1 MIVKMNRLFFSILVA
16 FTSTMA
22 FAQSNIFDGITE
34 DGLKLYQSRESEISM
49 KLENVRPRLLDIP
62 NDPNSET
69 AKRRLDMLQIQMK
82 HDLRLSDEESMQIA
96 KIIIA
101 KKYNM
106 LDIAMAKIQIP
117 DSPKTEETEIDIS
130 EHEDGEDGIITDTFI
145 KNIQKYKEFGSFH
158 DGLARVGRNGKY
170 GYMNIKG
177 EEIIPCSYTDAD
189 DFSNGIAR
197 VRIDGKTKH
206 IDVNGNE
213 VPSPNTQSSVAANL
227 QSSNGLTIKEVNG
240 KYGYAD
246 ASGKIVIP
254 CKYDGAKPF
263 RNGYAAVEKYEY
275 INGAP
280 VMSDEYD
287 PRWGVIDESGKVIIP
302 FKYNFYYDAENDIP
316 LFSEGIAIV
325 QDKAEQFGYYDENG
339 KKITPCKYTEAQ
351 PFSNGV
357 AFVKFEKKLGEQ
369 GNKVRYAMYVGYVD
383 KNGAEALVEYG
394 VKEGTITYEDGMK
407 FIHF

>member
-1 MIVKMNRLFFSILVA
+1 MKKVFLVLLMFVA
-16 FTSTMA
+16 IFTS
-22 FAQSNIFDGITE
+22 FAQT
-34 DGLKLYQSRESEISM
+34 
-49 KLENVRPRLLDIP
+49 NVDDRI
-62 NDPNSET
+62 
-69 AKRRLDMLQIQMK
+69 
-82 HDLRLSDEESMQIA
+82 
-96 KIIIA
+96 
-101 KKYNM
+101 
-106 LDIAMAKIQIP
+106 
-117 DSPKTEETEIDIS
+117 
-130 EHEDGEDGIITDTFI
+130 GEDSIITSTFI
-145 KNIQKYKEFGSFH
+145 VNIQKYQELGSFS

-189 DFSNGIAR
+189 DFSNGVAR
-197 VRIDGKTKH
+197 VRIDGKTKY
-206 IDVNGNE
+206 IDINGNV

-227 QSSNGLTIKEVNG
+227 QSSNGLTIKDVNG

-246 ASGKIVIP
+246 ANGKIVIP

-316 LFSEGIAIV
+316 LFSEGVAIV
-325 QDKAEQFGYYDENG
+325 QDKTEKFGFFDKNG
-339 KKITPCKYTEAQ
+339 KRLTPCKYTVAQ

-357 AFVKFEKKLGEQ
+357 AYVEYKIKLGKQ
-369 GNKVRYAMYVGYVD
+369 GNKVKYATLKGYVD
-383 KNGAEALVEYG
+383 ANGKDTFSQPYSEFVKGNPSNYSVE
-394 VKEGTITYEDGMK
+394 EFTIAID
-407 FIHF
+407 

>member
-1 MIVKMNRLFFSILVA
+1 
-16 FTSTMA
+16 MA

-197 VRIDGKTKH
+197 VRIDGKTKY
-206 IDVNGNE
+206 IDVNGNV
-213 VPSPNTQSSVAANL
+213 VPSPNTQSNGVENFK
-227 QSSNGLTIKEVNG
+227 SSNGLTIKVVNG

-246 ASGKIVIP
+246 TSGKIVIP

-263 RNGYAAVEKYEY
+263 RNGYAAVEQLDY
-275 INGAP
+275 IDGAP
-280 VMSDEYD
+280 VMTVDYY
-287 PRWGVIDESGKVIIP
+287 PKWGLIDEKGKVIIP
-302 FKYNFYYDAENDIP
+302 FNYDFRYYDDKNIP
-316 LFSEGIAIV
+316 FFSEGMVIV
-325 QDKAEQFGYYDENG
+325 EDDSEDYGYFNEDG
-339 KKITPCKYTEAQ
+339 KRITPCKYEVAQ

-357 AFVKFEKKLGEQ
+357 AYIRYEKKLGEQ
-369 GNKVRYAMYVGYVD
+369 GNKVRYAMYMGYVD

-394 VKEGTITYEDGMK
+394 VKEGTITYEHGMK